1 MEANAAVSNPA
12 KQPLLILR
20 SPPVVGPETT
30 WKQARRMDALLRR
43 TPQTLSLHGPHGQTA
58 CLIYERQPATRPNF
72 FCKRRVTSFC
82 SSILLGSYFSY
93 SRISKKL

>member
-1 MEANAAVSNPA
+1 MSLGISCHASQFQHKHGCFQGVVAKMEANAAVSNPA

-43 TPQTLSLHGPHGQTA
+43 TPQTLSLHGPHG
-58 CLIYERQPATRPNF
+58 LRVSSNERQPATRPNF
-72 FCKRRVTSFC
+72 
-82 SSILLGSYFSY
+82 L
-93 SRISKKL
+93 